1 MNNPMLHIGWD
12 LGVKRDTT
20 AIVGIY
26 HEPMVKKFM
35 LWGHRCIDPKIMGQ
49 VDISSVGDLIVKLLQ
64 TQRVGGVWYD
74 EWQLYSEAQRIGKM
88 GYGHLLKPV
97 NQQES
102 SVLFSNNLSSA
113 IDRGDIILYSDKTIR
128 SHITW
133 TGAEVTER
141 GYRIVKRNQNKPIDL
156 TVALAM
162 ALYGAMKD
170 SSYIRFSAFNEDI
183 QTRAIALP

>member
-1 MNNPMLHIGWD
+1 MTNPMLHIGWD

-20 AIVGIY
+20 AVVALY
-26 HEPMVKKFM
+26 HDTRLKKFI
-35 LWGHRCIDPKIMGQ
+35 LWGHRCIDPKITGQ
-49 VDISSVGDLIVKLLQ
+49 VDIPVVGELIVKILQ

-74 EWQLYSEAQRIGKM
+74 EWQLYSEAQRIAQM
-88 GYGHLLKPV
+88 GYGHLLHPV
-97 NQQES
+97 NQQQD

-113 IDRGDIILYSDKTIR
+113 IDKGDIVLYSDKTIR
-128 SHITW
+128 AHITW

-156 TVALAM
+156 TVAIAI

-170 SSYIRFSAFNEDI
+170 SSYLRFSAFNDDR
-183 QTRAIALP
+183 QQRAVALP